1 MFFGQPRMI
10 LRHAAFLCHICFF
23 CSVLHECSTIFTLK
37 IVPQYLSTVETIC
50 GSSEFTSHPQNILS
64 LYRFLIEMNRQ
75 RWMISYWIISLD
87 IHRICP
93 FSPYYEIRFT
103 VYSKSICTPRNIK
116 IPFFL
121 SSLQSN
127 MIYHLLLVK
136 ETAFSLL
143 EMTW

>member
-1 MFFGQPRMI
+1 MVV
-10 LRHAAFLCHICFF
+10 LRAATIDIETCCIFVPHLLLLF
-23 CSVLHECSTIFTLK
+23 CAAWMLYDLHSQNSPTIFEYSWNHLWLVR
-37 IVPQYLSTVETIC
+37 I
-50 GSSEFTSHPQNILS
+50 HILS
-64 LYRFLIEMNRQ
+64 LKYITTIYLHNTSEVDNIYISNYISRYSSDLPIIRLIMK
-75 RWMISYWIISLD
+75 
-87 IHRICP
+87 
-93 FSPYYEIRFT
+93 FRFT